1 LLADVPLF
9 PDQASTMAQ
18 RVDHLLFFLLAV
30 TGTVGVLVTI
40 LVIAFAV
47 KYRRRS
53 EGERTPRILGSLRL
67 ELFWTL
73 VPLGIFMVMFV
84 WGASVFTSANRPPED
99 AIQIYVVGKQWM
111 WKVQHPG
118 GQREIKTLHVPVG
131 KPVQLTLISED
142 VIHDFAVPAFRLK
155 IDVLPGRYVAT
166 WFEAT
171 KTGSFHLFCDQYCGT
186 DHAGMVGQVVV
197 LKQED
202 YDRWLGERAE
212 GSLAFQGRNLFL
224 KFECT
229 SCHGRETQRAPIL
242 EDLYGRKVPLRDG
255 RTVVADDGYIRE
267 SILDPRAK
275 IVQGWEPIMPTFK
288 GQLADENAGLSEEDS
303 LIRLVAYI
311 KSLRPGE
318 TPVRTEEFPAPVQKE
333 PPSKDAAEGKK
344 Q

>member
-1 LLADVPLF
+1 MLADVPLF

-18 RVDHLLFFLLAV
+18 RVDHLLFFIIAV
-30 TGTVGVLVTI
+30 TGSVGILVTL

-47 KYRRRS
+47 KYRRRPGS
-53 EGERTPRILGSLRL
+53 ERTPRILGSVRL
-67 ELFWTL
+67 ELFWSL

-84 WGASVFTSANRPPED
+84 WGASVYTSANRPPDD

-155 IDVLPGRYVAT
+155 IDVLPGRYVTT

-202 YDRWLGERAE
+202 
-212 GSLAFQGRNLFL
+212 
-224 KFECT
+224 
-229 SCHGRETQRAPIL
+229 
-242 EDLYGRKVPLRDG
+242 
-255 RTVVADDGYIRE
+255 
-267 SILDPRAK
+267 
-275 IVQGWEPIMPTFK
+275 
-288 GQLADENAGLSEEDS
+288 
-303 LIRLVAYI
+303 
-311 KSLRPGE
+311 
-318 TPVRTEEFPAPVQKE
+318 
-333 PPSKDAAEGKK
+333 
-344 Q
+344 